1 MEKPHLWFV
10 EGDVLSLQ
18 LHMED
23 ICVFHYPDPY
33 LRYSFSE
40 LVIVLMSQSSLVD
53 RSTSLAFSSEWITI
67 IIRFRI
73 REFSEL
79 ERSVDFVGGPENPNT
94 QYKYVTSNYPC
105 ENKTVLQASGVT
117 SRPTEYSRQLQ
128 LLLKATVSML
138 VRSLINPLL
147 LYCLHR
153 EPVAVLC

>member
-1 MEKPHLWFV
+1 MFCQ
-10 EGDVLSLQ
+10 LQ

-23 ICVFHYPDPY
+23 ICVFHCPDPY

-53 RSTSLAFSSEWITI
+53 RSTSLVFSSEWITI
-67 IIRFRI
+67 IIRFTI

-79 ERSVDFVGGPENPNT
+79 ERSAVFVGRPDNPNT
-94 QYKYVTSNYPC
+94 QYKYVTSNYTS

-117 SRPTEYSRQLQ
+117 SSPTEYSRQLQ